1 MEVDDWE
8 QVTGASG
15 VSGAAGAS
23 AMKGLGE
30 EKAAGAVA
38 GALEEVE
45 EEKVV

>member
-8 QVTGASG
+8 QVAGASG

-30 EKAAGAVA
+30 EKAAGAVV
-38 GALEEVE
+38 GV
-45 EEKVV
+45 